1 MSHPPAEPDGDA
13 VSTFLVQQVGEHTSV
28 ETILP
33 SATLPTSNVAYL
45 FLVSFFSTRSAH
57 TRSLSLQMQSDGER
71 TDILIEVYDLRS
83 GLISCQAASSV
94 TPRLRISVYSISHRG
109 QSRRL
114 YQSARCWRD
123 APQLSRTLVFNLF
136 VLVHAC
142 VGVGPTRPPSPV
154 GLRAEAETTKTAGF
168 VFGFYYFF
176 LLFFFCCSAI
186 HK

>member
-13 VSTFLVQQVGEHTSV
+13 VSTFLVQQGGEHTSV

-45 FLVSFFSTRSAH
+45 FFFFFFSSTRSAH
-57 TRSLSLQMQSDGER
+57 TRSLSLKMQSDGER
-71 TDILIEVYDLRS
+71 TDILVEVYDLRS

-123 APQLSRTLVFNLF
+123 AAELSRTLVFNLF
-136 VLVHAC
+136 VLVDAC

-168 VFGFYYFF
+168 VFGFYSFFLFF
-176 LLFFFCCSAI
+176 LLQCYS
-186 HK
+186 